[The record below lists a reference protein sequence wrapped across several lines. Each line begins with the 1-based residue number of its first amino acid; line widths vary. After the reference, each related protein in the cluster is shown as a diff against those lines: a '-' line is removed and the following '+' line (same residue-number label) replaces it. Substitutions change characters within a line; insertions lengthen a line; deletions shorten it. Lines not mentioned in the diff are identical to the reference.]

1 MALMFAQQYA
11 YTGWVARLIAACAGT
26 EFFLAS
32 FVAVIGI
39 DRFWGRRSLMMFG
52 ASGMCASM
60 AILAGMAYKDTR
72 PSQIAATV
80 FIFVFV
86 TFFAIGWQG
95 MAWLYQVEIVPL
107 KIRAPANAISTA
119 GNWLLN
125 FTVVLITPIAFNNIG
140 YR

>member
-1 MALMFAQQYA
+1 MFAQQYG

-32 FVAVIGI
+32 FVAVVGI

-52 ASGMCASM
+52 ATGMCFSM
-60 AILAGMAYKDTR
+60 VILCIMVYVDTR
-72 PSQIAATV
+72 PSQIAGT
-80 FIFVFV
+80 FFVFV
-86 TFFAIGWQG
+86 FVSFFAIGWQG

-107 KIRAPANAISTA
+107 KIRAPANALSTA
-119 GNWLLN
+119 ANWLLN
-125 FTVVLITPIAFNNIG
+125 FVIVLITPIAFNNIG